1 MGIGE
6 KIMDFRKRHLL
17 TTRQAG
23 EIFGVSQSEISR
35 LERSKNEPYII
46 TVAKWEKKLAE
57 AEKKMT

>member
-35 LERSKNEPYII
+35 LERSKIAGLPAII
-46 TVAKWEKKLAE
+46 SPPSYSAIRHSFLCQ
-57 AEKKMT
+57 

>member
-1 MGIGE
+1 MNIGE
-6 KIMDFRKRHLL
+6 KIIAFRKKHLL

-46 TVAKWEKKLAE
+46 TVAKWEKKLEE
-57 AEKKMT
+57 AEKKMN

>member
-1 MGIGE
+1 MDIGE
-6 KIMDFRKRHLL
+6 KIMGFRKRHLL

-35 LERSKNEPYII
+35 LERSKNAPYII
-46 TVAKWEKKLAE
+46 TVAKWEKKLEE